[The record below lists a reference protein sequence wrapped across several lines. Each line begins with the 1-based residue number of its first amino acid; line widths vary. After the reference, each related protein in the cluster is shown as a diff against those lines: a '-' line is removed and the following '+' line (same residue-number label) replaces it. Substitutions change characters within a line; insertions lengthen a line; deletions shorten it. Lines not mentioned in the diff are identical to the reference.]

1 MMKLK
6 WSPDAL
12 EDLDIIYDVIA
23 LDNADAAEK
32 FITGLRAKTENLHSY
47 IT

>member
-12 EDLDIIYDVIA
+12 EELDIIYDVIA
-23 LDNADAAEK
+23 LDNTDAAEK
-32 FITGLRAKTENLHSY
+32 FITELSIRT
-47 IT
+47 